1 MADFAFLALDSA
13 DDSPSAGPFLETCLE
28 KAFRSEPGLE
38 EEVFRVLGVGEELD
52 SAGAF
57 PFQIAGVACSESM
70 F

>member
-1 MADFAFLALDSA
+1 LGSV
-13 DDSPSAGPFLETCLE
+13 DDSPSAGPCLETCLGD
-28 KAFRSEPGLE
+28 AFCLEPGLE
-38 EEVFRVLGVGEELD
+38 EGVLRVLGVGEELD